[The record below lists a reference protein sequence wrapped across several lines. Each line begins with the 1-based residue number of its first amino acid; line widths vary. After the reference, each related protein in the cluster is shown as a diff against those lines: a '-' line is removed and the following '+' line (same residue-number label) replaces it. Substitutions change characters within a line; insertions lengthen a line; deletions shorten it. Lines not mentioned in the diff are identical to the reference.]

1 MTKKYRWKNPNAVVS
16 CDWLNNNLNN
26 PNIRTF
32 DCTTYLHY
40 RDNDPTLPYIVE
52 SGREKYENI
61 HITNSNFMDLHLDL
75 SDQASPYRF
84 TLPKLEI
91 LAEKFKRLGVGD
103 DLHIVLYSRNGAQW
117 SARLW
122 WMLRS
127 VGIDNVSILDGGFN
141 EWEKSGLPTSQKILT
156 YPPADF
162 VFTPRENI
170 FVNKQVVIDAI
181 DNPDTIILNSLTA
194 DIHKGQNP
202 RYGRPGR
209 IPKSKNIPFHELL
222 DSKTGRF
229 KPIEELTKIFE
240 INKITKDKNIVN
252 YCGGGIA
259 ASLEA
264 FVLYQLGF
272 ENILIYDNSLHEWAA
287 IDQTLP
293 MEND

>member
-1 MTKKYRWKNPNAVVS
+1 MTKKLRWKNPNAIVS

-26 PNIRTF
+26 PNIRIF

-75 SDQASPYRF
+75 SDQTSPYRF

-103 DLHIVLYSRNGAQW
+103 DLHIILYSRNGAQW

>member
-1 MTKKYRWKNPNAVVS
+1 MAKKISWKNPNAVVS
-16 CDWLNNNLNN
+16 CDWLNNNLNS
-26 PNIRTF
+26 PNIRIF

-127 VGIDNVSILDGGFN
+127 VGIDNASILDGGFN
-141 EWEKSGLPTSQKILT
+141 EWEKSSLPTSQKILT

-222 DSKTGRF
+222 DAETGRF
-229 KPIEELTKIFE
+229 KTIEELTKIFE

-272 ENILIYDNSLHEWAA
+272 ENIFIYDNSLHEWAA

>member
-75 SDQASPYRF
+75 SDQTSPYRF

>member
-1 MTKKYRWKNPNAVVS
+1 MTKKHRWKNPNAVVS

-26 PNIRTF
+26 PNIRIF

-75 SDQASPYRF
+75 SDQTSPYRF

-181 DNPDTIILNSLTA
+181 DNPNSIILNSLTA
-194 DIHKGQNP
+194 DIHKGENP

-209 IPKSKNIPFHELL
+209 IPKSINIPFHELL
-222 DSKTGRF
+222 DSETGRF

-272 ENILIYDNSLHEWAA
+272 ENIFIYDNSLHEWAA

>member
-1 MTKKYRWKNPNAVVS
+1 MTKKLRWKNPNAIVS

-26 PNIRTF
+26 PKIRIF

-52 SGREKYENI
+52 SGREKYQNI

-75 SDQASPYRF
+75 SDQTSPYRF

-91 LAEKFKRLGVGD
+91 LAEKFKRLGVGY

-141 EWEKSGLPTSQKILT
+141 EWEKIGLPTSQKILT

-181 DNPDTIILNSLTA
+181 NNPDSIILNSLTA

-222 DSKTGRF
+222 DSETGRF
-229 KPIEELTKIFE
+229 KPIEELAKIFE

-272 ENILIYDNSLHEWAA
+272 ENILIYDNSLHEWAS

>member
-75 SDQASPYRF
+75 SDQTSPYRF

-103 DLHIVLYSRNGAQW
+103 DLHIILYSRNGAQW

>member
-1 MTKKYRWKNPNAVVS
+1 MTKNHRWKNPNAVVS

-26 PNIRTF
+26 PNIRIF

-61 HITNSNFMDLHLDL
+61 HIANSNFMDLHLDL
-75 SDQASPYRF
+75 SDETSPYRF

-91 LAEKFKRLGVGD
+91 LAEKFKRLGVGA
-103 DLHIVLYSRNGAQW
+103 DLHIILYSRNGAQW

-181 DNPDTIILNSLTA
+181 DNPESVILNSLTR

-202 RYGRPGR
+202 RYGRLGR

-222 DSKTGRF
+222 DSETGKF

-240 INKITKDKNIVN
+240 INKITKDKKIVN

>member
-1 MTKKYRWKNPNAVVS
+1 MTKKLRWKKPNAVVS

-26 PNIRTF
+26 PNIRIF

-75 SDQASPYRF
+75 SDQKSPYRF

>member
-1 MTKKYRWKNPNAVVS
+1 MTKNHRWKNPNAIVS

-26 PNIRTF
+26 PNIRIF

-75 SDQASPYRF
+75 SDQTSPYRF

-103 DLHIVLYSRNGAQW
+103 DLHIILYSRNGAQW

>member
-1 MTKKYRWKNPNAVVS
+1 MTTPLTWKEPNAIIS
-16 CDWLNNNLNN
+16 CNWLNDNLYNSD
-26 PNIRTF
+26 IRIYDF
-32 DCTTYLHY
+32 TTYLHY
-40 RDNDPTLPYIVE
+40 KDNNPTLPYIVE
-52 SGREKYENI
+52 SGRKKYEI
-61 HITNSNFMDLHLDL
+61 SHIPNSSFMDLHLDL
-75 SDQASPYRF
+75 SDKASPYRF
-84 TLPKLEI
+84 TLPKLEA
-91 LAEKFKRLGVGD
+91 LAEKFKKLGIGSD
-103 DLHIVLYSRNGAQW
+103 FHTILYSRNGAQW

-122 WMLRS
+122 WMLKS

-141 EWEKSGLPTSQKILT
+141 EWKKNGLPTSQESLT
-156 YPPADF
+156 FLPSDF
-162 VFTPRENI
+162 DFIPRENI
-170 FVNKQVVIDAI
+170 FVNKQAVLEAI
-181 DNPDTIILNSLTA
+181 DSESTIILNSLTA

-222 DSKTGRF
+222 DSETGKFKTF
-229 KPIEELTKIFE
+229 EELTKIFE
-240 INKITKDKNIVN
+240 TNKITKDKNILN

-272 ENILIYDNSLHEWAA
+272 KNIAIYDNSLHEWAA

>member
-75 SDQASPYRF
+75 SDQKSPYRF

>member
-1 MTKKYRWKNPNAVVS
+1 MTKNHRWKNPNAVVS

-26 PNIRTF
+26 PNIRIF

-75 SDQASPYRF
+75 SDQTSPYRF

-272 ENILIYDNSLHEWAA
+272 KNILIYDNSLHEWAA

>member
-1 MTKKYRWKNPNAVVS
+1 MTKKHRWKNPNAVVS

-26 PNIRTF
+26 PNIRIF

-75 SDQASPYRF
+75 SDQKSPYRF

-91 LAEKFKRLGVGD
+91 LAEKFKRLGVGG
-103 DLHIVLYSRNGAQW
+103 DLHIVLYSKNGAQW

-141 EWEKSGLPTSQKILT
+141 EWERNGLPTSQKILNF
-156 YPPADF
+156 PPSDF
-162 VFTPRENI
+162 EFTPRENI

-181 DNPDTIILNSLTA
+181 DNPESVLLNSLTA

-202 RYGRPGR
+202 RYGRLGR

-222 DSKTGRF
+222 DSETGKF

-272 ENILIYDNSLHEWAA
+272 ESIFIYDNSLHEWAA

>member
-1 MTKKYRWKNPNAVVS
+1 MTKKLRWKNPNAVVS

-26 PNIRTF
+26 PNIRIF
-32 DCTTYLHY
+32 ECTTYLHY

-52 SGREKYENI
+52 SGREKYENT
-61 HITNSNFMDLHLDL
+61 HITNSNFMDLHLEL
-75 SDQASPYRF
+75 SDETSPYRF

-141 EWEKSGLPTSQKILT
+141 EWEKIGLPTSQKILT

-181 DNPDTIILNSLTA
+181 NNPDSIILNSLTE

-222 DSKTGRF
+222 DSETGKF
-229 KPIEELTKIFE
+229 KPIEELIKIFE
-240 INKITKDKNIVN
+240 INKISKDKNIIN

-272 ENILIYDNSLHEWAA
+272 ESILIYDNSLHEWAA

>member
-1 MTKKYRWKNPNAVVS
+1 MKNKHRWKNSNAVVS

-26 PNIRTF
+26 PNIRIF

-52 SGREKYENI
+52 SGRGKYENI

-75 SDQASPYRF
+75 SDQKSPYRF

-141 EWEKSGLPTSQKILT
+141 EWEKNGLPTSQKILT
-156 YPPADF
+156 YPSAEF
-162 VFTPRENI
+162 VFNPRENI
-170 FVNKQVVIDAI
+170 FVKKQVVIDAI
-181 DNPDTIILNSLTA
+181 DNPDSVILNSLTA
-194 DIHKGQNP
+194 DIHNGQNP
-202 RYGRPGR
+202 RYGRLGR

-272 ENILIYDNSLHEWAA
+272 ENIFIYDNSLHEWAA

>member
-1 MTKKYRWKNPNAVVS
+1 MTIPLTWKDPNAIIS
-16 CDWLNNNLNN
+16 CYWLNDNLYNSH
-26 PNIRTF
+26 IRIY

-40 RDNDPTLPYIVE
+40 KDNNPTLPYIVE
-52 SGREKYENI
+52 SGREKYEII
-61 HITNSNFMDLHLDL
+61 HIPNSSFMDLHLDL
-75 SDQASPYRF
+75 SDKASPYRF
-84 TLPKLEI
+84 TLPKLEA
-91 LAEKFKRLGVGD
+91 LAEKFKKLGIGSD
-103 DLHIVLYSRNGAQW
+103 FHTILYSRNGAQW

-122 WMLRS
+122 WMLKS

-141 EWEKSGLPTSQKILT
+141 EWKKNGLPTSQESLT
-156 YPPADF
+156 FLPSDF
-162 VFTPRENI
+162 DFIPRENI
-170 FVNKQVVIDAI
+170 FVDKQAVLEAI
-181 DNPDTIILNSLTA
+181 DSDSTIILNSLTA

-222 DSKTGRF
+222 DSETGKFKTF
-229 KPIEELTKIFE
+229 EEVTKIFE
-240 INKITKDKNIVN
+240 TNKITKDKKILN

-272 ENILIYDNSLHEWAA
+272 KNIAIYDNSLHEWAA

>member
-1 MTKKYRWKNPNAVVS
+1 MAKKISWKNPNAVVS
-16 CDWLNNNLNN
+16 CDWLNNNLNS
-26 PNIRTF
+26 PNIRIF

-222 DSKTGRF
+222 DAETGRF
-229 KPIEELTKIFE
+229 KTIEELTKIFE

-272 ENILIYDNSLHEWAA
+272 ENIFIYDNSLHEWAA

>member
-1 MTKKYRWKNPNAVVS
+1 MTKNHRWKNPNAVVS

-26 PNIRTF
+26 PNIRIF

-75 SDQASPYRF
+75 SDQTSPYRF

-103 DLHIVLYSRNGAQW
+103 DLHIILYSRNGAQW

>member
-1 MTKKYRWKNPNAVVS
+1 MTKKHRWKNPNAVVS

-26 PNIRTF
+26 PNIRIF

-75 SDQASPYRF
+75 SDQTSPYRF

-103 DLHIVLYSRNGAQW
+103 DLHIILYSRNGAQW

-272 ENILIYDNSLHEWAA
+272 ENVVIYDNSLHEWAA

>member
-1 MTKKYRWKNPNAVVS
+1 MTKKLCWKNPNSIVS

-26 PNIRTF
+26 PNIRIF

-75 SDQASPYRF
+75 SDQTSPYRF

-103 DLHIVLYSRNGAQW
+103 DLHIILYSRNGAQW

>member
-1 MTKKYRWKNPNAVVS
+1 MTTALTWKDPNAIVS
-16 CDWLNNNLNN
+16 CNWLNDNLYNSD
-26 PNIRTF
+26 IRIY

-40 RDNDPTLPYIVE
+40 KDNNPTLPYIVE
-52 SGREKYENI
+52 SGREKYELI
-61 HITNSNFMDLHLDL
+61 HILNSSFMDLHLDL
-75 SDQASPYRF
+75 SDKASPYRF
-84 TLPKLEI
+84 TLPKLEA
-91 LAEKFKRLGVGD
+91 LAEKFKKLGIGSD
-103 DLHIVLYSRNGAQW
+103 FHTILYSRNGAQW

-122 WMLRS
+122 WMLKS

-141 EWEKSGLPTSQKILT
+141 EWKKNGLPTSQESLT
-156 YPPADF
+156 FLPSDF
-162 VFTPRENI
+162 DFIPRENI
-170 FVNKQVVIDAI
+170 FVNKQAVLEAI
-181 DNPDTIILNSLTA
+181 DSDSTIILNSLTA

-222 DSKTGRF
+222 DSETGKFKTF
-229 KPIEELTKIFE
+229 EELTKIFE
-240 INKITKDKNIVN
+240 TNKITKDKNILN

-272 ENILIYDNSLHEWAA
+272 KNIAIYDNSLHEWAA

>member
-1 MTKKYRWKNPNAVVS
+1 MAKKISWKNPNAVVS
-16 CDWLNNNLNN
+16 CDWLNNNLNS
-26 PNIRTF
+26 PNIRIF

-127 VGIDNVSILDGGFN
+127 VGIDNASILDGGFN

-222 DSKTGRF
+222 DAETGRF
-229 KPIEELTKIFE
+229 KTIEELTKIFE

-272 ENILIYDNSLHEWAA
+272 ENIFIYDNSLHEWAA

>member
-1 MTKKYRWKNPNAVVS
+1 MTKKLRWKNPNAIVS

-26 PNIRTF
+26 PNIRIF

-75 SDQASPYRF
+75 SDQKSPYRF

-272 ENILIYDNSLHEWAA
+272 ENIFIYDNSLHEWAA

>member
-26 PNIRTF
+26 PNIRIF

-75 SDQASPYRF
+75 SDQTSPYRF

>member
-1 MTKKYRWKNPNAVVS
+1 MTKKLRWKNQNAVVS
-16 CDWLNNNLNN
+16 CDWLNNNLNS
-26 PNIRTF
+26 PNIRIF

-75 SDQASPYRF
+75 SDQTSPYRF

-272 ENILIYDNSLHEWAA
+272 ENIFIYDNSLHEWAA

>member
-1 MTKKYRWKNPNAVVS
+1 MTKKHRWKNPNAVVS

-26 PNIRTF
+26 PNIRIF

-52 SGREKYENI
+52 SGREKYKKI

-75 SDQASPYRF
+75 SDQKSPYRF

>member
-1 MTKKYRWKNPNAVVS
+1 MTEKLRWKNPNAIVS
-16 CDWLNNNLNN
+16 CYWLNNNLNN
-26 PNIRTF
+26 PNIRIF

-52 SGREKYENI
+52 SGREKYEKI
-61 HITNSNFMDLHLDL
+61 HITNSIFMDLHLDL
-75 SDQASPYRF
+75 SDEKSPYRF

-91 LAEKFKRLGVGD
+91 LAEKFKRLGVGS

-156 YPPADF
+156 FPPADF

-170 FVNKQVVIDAI
+170 FINKQVVIDAI
-181 DNPDTIILNSLTA
+181 DSPDSIILNSLTA
-194 DIHKGQNP
+194 DIHKGLNP

-222 DSKTGRF
+222 DSETGRF
-229 KPIEELTKIFE
+229 KPIEELTKIFD

-272 ENILIYDNSLHEWAA
+272 KNILIYDNSLHEWAA

-293 MEND
+293 MEKD